1 MKKILSAMIC
11 IGLLGATACSKETT
25 ITKSA
30 DGDSTPTETSS
41 PQDSDSSDVN
51 VAAINDIEVDEN
63 LLSVTITM
71 PADLVGE
78 TTQEELDQMV
88 TETEGFFSATLNDD
102 GSVTYVMTKAKHQE
116 WIDSTA
122 EGFDNKFQEIVDSD
136 DYKHVVSITHNDSFS
151 EFTVGYD
158 EDEIKGFDS
167 FLCLSFYTCGSMY
180 GVVTGEKPENI
191 YITFVNSETGE
202 VIFESNYL
210 AYVENLERMS
220 EETSSSEE

>member
-1 MKKILSAMIC
+1 MKKILSTMIC
-11 IGLLGATACSKETT
+11 IGILGATACSKETT
-25 ITKSA
+25 ITKS
-30 DGDSTPTETSS
+30 DDSNTTSTETTAA
-41 PQDSDSSDVN
+41 QDSDISSVN
-51 VAAINDIEVDEN
+51 IAAVNDIEVYEN

-71 PADLVGE
+71 PADFVGE
-78 TTQEELDQMV
+78 TTQEELDQKV
-88 TETEGFFSATLNDD
+88 TENEGFFSATLNDD

-122 EGFDNKFQEIVDSD
+122 EGFDESFQNIVDSD
-136 DYKHVVSITHNDSFS
+136 DYIHVVSITHNDDFS

-167 FLCLSFYTCGSMY
+167 FLCLTFYSCGNMY

-202 VIFESNYL
+202 AIFESNYL
-210 AYVENLERMS
+210 EYVENLERMS
-220 EETSSSEE
+220 EESSSSEE